1 MCTYAAIFFGLAGKG
16 FYNDAGEPQFDSDEG
31 FEAMEIMAVKLPEIS
46 PPAAISWDIVQAAEA
61 VTQGT
66 CSMEIQWPGILPGL
80 IADDSPVNGQMGFAA
95 PPGGTPLGGHGI
107 AVSNYS
113 QNKDAAYLLCH
124 YLVSP
129 EIQRQYVSE
138 GYAITLTDLFEDPE
152 VQAINPYLKTMGDAM
167 AIGLS
172 WPRTEE
178 TNEVFDIMVKH
189 INGAITGEEAPDEA
203 TLLMNE
209 EILELRRERGF
220 VS

>member
-1 MCTYAAIFFGLAGKG
+1 
-16 FYNDAGEPQFDSDEG
+16 
-31 FEAMEIMAVKLPEIS
+31 
-46 PPAAISWDIVQAAEA
+46 
-61 VTQGT
+61 
-66 CSMEIQWPGILPGL
+66 
-80 IADDSPVNGQMGFAA
+80 
-95 PPGGTPLGGHGI
+95 
-107 AVSNYS
+107 
-113 QNKDAAYLLCH
+113 
-124 YLVSP
+124 
-129 EIQRQYVSE
+129 
-138 GYAITLTDLFEDPE
+138 
-152 VQAINPYLKTMGDAM
+152 MGDAM